1 MTSDIPVVGIN
12 SNADA
17 TCRGCSG
24 GGIDRRNMF
33 GDRTT
38 VLGIRLTDYQR
49 EKLKALAERDGIKE
63 VDYVRN
69 LINKAIEG
77 DYENLT

>member
-1 MTSDIPVVGIN
+1 ML
-12 SNADA
+12 
-17 TCRGCSG
+17 
-24 GGIDRRNMF
+24 

-49 EKLKALAERDGIKE
+49 DKLKALAERDGIKE

-69 LINKAIEG
+69 LINKAISDFEE
-77 DYENLT
+77 DTYEKEK

>member
-1 MTSDIPVVGIN
+1 
-12 SNADA
+12 
-17 TCRGCSG
+17 
-24 GGIDRRNMF
+24 MF

-49 EKLKALAERDGIKE
+49 EKLKALAEREGIKE